1 MTSKSYSAIILYVG
15 IDPTLRKFEIDK
27 HREGKY
33 PLRCLSFKGGYMSN
47 KSQIINVKS
56 NSDVSK
62 MAKAMKGWNDTFY
75 TDMPKGV
82 FGSVAIIRCNGAVVN
97 SNDLDLEFSVPFDD
111 DMEANEAEI
120 TIYNLSTT
128 TINRFKKNCSITIE
142 AGFKGDTGV
151 IFKGYVSK
159 RKTAYEGADR
169 KTTIKCLDRIKT
181 KKLKE
186 KTYKKGTKASK
197 ILKDL
202 LKKTGTPIAVF
213 KIKRDFTY
221 KDEQK
226 VDGDLYENIK
236 TYADVCGISVYVN
249 KGKIYARHLKVGDNL
264 NFTVE
269 ESTGMINTPTEYE
282 EEITAEKYKETI
294 KGYEIEMLL
303 QHRMTTGGIIKL
315 KSINA
320 KDGKYRIRSGE
331 HTFNEGEATTK
342 IKVF

>member
-1 MTSKSYSAIILYVG
+1 M
-15 IDPTLRKFEIDK
+15 
-27 HREGKY
+27 
-33 PLRCLSFKGGYMSN
+33 
-47 KSQIINVKS
+47 Q
-56 NSDVSK
+56 
-62 MAKAMKGWNDTFY
+62 
-75 TDMPKGV
+75 
-82 FGSVAIIRCNGAVVN
+82 
-97 SNDLDLEFSVPFDD
+97 
-111 DMEANEAEI
+111 ANEVEVV
-120 TIYNLSTT
+120 IYNLSNT
-128 TINRFKKNCSITIE
+128 TISRLKKNATITIE

-151 IFKGYVSK
+151 IFKGYISK
-159 RKTAYEGADR
+159 RKTTYEGVDR
-169 KTTIKCLDRIKT
+169 KTTLKCLDRV
-181 KKLKE
+181 KKKNLKE
-186 KTYKKGTKASK
+186 ITYKKGTKASK

-202 LKKTGTPIAVF
+202 LNKTGTPIAVF
-213 KIKRDFTY
+213 KIRRDYTY

-226 VDGDLYENIK
+226 VDGDLLENIK

-264 NFTVE
+264 NFTVQ

-315 KSINA
+315 KSKNA

-331 HTFNEGEATTK
+331 HIFNSGEATTK